1 MDEGE
6 DTLVEFG
13 VGQLEI
19 TERVFDEPVR
29 PLGIRSDQRDELD
42 VGEVDDPLGR
52 THPRHQRG
60 VMIASRRLRRKPR
73 FELPWA
79 AMSYASRGLAVDG
92 KTRESR
98 EEGAG

>member
-29 PLGIRSDQRDELD
+29 PLGSAQ
-42 VGEVDDPLGR
+42 
-52 THPRHQRG
+52 
-60 VMIASRRLRRKPR
+60 
-73 FELPWA
+73 
-79 AMSYASRGLAVDG
+79 
-92 KTRESR
+92 
-98 EEGAG
+98 